1 MSYDLWFRAPGSP
14 PTLDEL
20 VAYFS
25 AQPHVEVRENQA
37 FYRHPDTGV
46 YGSFDLDDRG
56 DDRVCAFNL
65 NYFRPHVFGL
75 ELEPLLTAFVGH
87 FALGVED
94 PQGDGMGSGP
104 YSPEGFLRGWN
115 AGNAFA
121 HEAILA
127 HQAPDALFS
136 QPRARL
142 EAVWN
147 WNLRREQLQASFEV
161 LLEPGFVPTLMYLVL
176 PECPDRVTV
185 CAVWGDA
192 MPLALPDVADQV
204 ILLGEG
210 IDVPRH
216 VAVDAVRPLLQDYPR
231 IAPGSSHPTGLSLL
245 S

>member
-1 MSYDLWFRAPGSP
+1 M
-14 PTLDEL
+14 
-20 VAYFS
+20 
-25 AQPHVEVRENQA
+25 
-37 FYRHPDTGV
+37 
-46 YGSFDLDDRG
+46 
-56 DDRVCAFNL
+56 
-65 NYFRPHVFGL
+65 FGL

-161 LLEPGFVPTLMYLVL
+161 LLEPSFVPTLMYLVL

-245 S
+245 SGYTHVNHEEAPRPAERVCRRCPSTTTAARSGPIARRSIACSPAS